1 MTLTNGEV
9 GFCELLSGRPVLFF
23 QILDDGGDMTYW
35 IYKKYPQLFQSIK
48 GIVEESVIGVHR
60 YLLHTF
66 AFQRSEEL
74 RCDLVSKRPQVIF
87 FVFLSDYMKCIR
99 LGSFVARQWTP
110 MSQWW
115 SKSLTTFIA
124 ARNRYCMGK
133 IWVVRESGMK
143 FTMERMQSM
152 QAQEPSV
159 LCLFCL
165 PCALPLHT
173 YVICIMLSNIL
184 IDHILFSTARFS
196 VWRGPLLFILVG
208 SRWLSVDMER

>member
-1 MTLTNGEV
+1 MLN
-9 GFCELLSGRPVLFF
+9 FKPLFIYF
-23 QILDDGGDMTYW
+23 LISDLDKWWSWILWVALRKACSFLQILDDGGDMTYW

-159 LCLFCL
+159 SSVYSVFHV
-165 PCALPLHT
+165 PSHFT
-173 YVICIMLSNIL
+173 HMSYV
-184 IDHILFSTARFS
+184 
-196 VWRGPLLFILVG
+196 
-208 SRWLSVDMER
+208 